1 MADPATVAD
10 VLQATGLQAGQLMV
24 LAADPQAKDRP
35 GCVLEALSA

>member
-10 VLQATGLQAGQLMV
+10 VLQAPGLKAGQLMV
-24 LAADPQAKDRP
+24 LAADQEAKDQP